1 MSITTSLP
9 YQFTICIQFFIQMG
23 YSYKRLKQRN
33 VLAVLKDSLGRD
45 VKKTISSQ
53 NDESFRLAEY
63 SEGETGKPRDLSAEN
78 EVRYKLI
85 IDSSEDESVI
95 RFLFTFGV
103 LQRENTRMYICSKF
117 PGDGETQK
125 VHTLLILIM

>member
-1 MSITTSLP
+1 
-9 YQFTICIQFFIQMG
+9 MG
-23 YSYKRLKQRN
+23 YSYRRVKRRN
-33 VLAVLKDSLGRD
+33 VLTILKDSLSGFEERTMSD
-45 VKKTISSQ
+45 
-53 NDESFRLAEY
+53 NDELSSLAERTN
-63 SEGETGKPRDLSAEN
+63 GAPADQKGAGKAKDLSAEN

-103 LQRENTRMYICSKF
+103 LQRKNTRMYICSKF

-125 VHTLLILIM
+125 VCW

>member
-1 MSITTSLP
+1 MLEN
-9 YQFTICIQFFIQMG
+9 FFIQMG
-23 YSYKRLKQRN
+23 YSYRRVKRRN
-33 VLAVLKDSLGRD
+33 VLTILKDSLTGFEERTMSD
-45 VKKTISSQ
+45 NDELISS
-53 NDESFRLAEY
+53 LAERTY
-63 SEGETGKPRDLSAEN
+63 GAPADQKGAGKPKDLSAEN

-103 LQRENTRMYICSKF
+103 LQRKNTRMYICSKF

-125 VHTLLILIM
+125 VCRY

>member
-1 MSITTSLP
+1 MCVCALLGHDVINGLLKC
-9 YQFTICIQFFIQMG
+9 FQMG
-23 YSYKRLKQRN
+23 YSYQRVMHRSILSILKH
-33 VLAVLKDSLGRD
+33 SL
-45 VKKTISSQ
+45 
-53 NDESFRLAEY
+53 ND
-63 SEGETGKPRDLSAEN
+63 KPKDLSAEN

-103 LQRENTRMYICSKF
+103 LQRKKTRMYICSKF

-125 VHTLLILIM
+125 VQKSFNMLWLFLFINY

>member
-1 MSITTSLP
+1 M
-9 YQFTICIQFFIQMG
+9 QFFIQMG

-33 VLAVLKDSLGRD
+33 VLAVLKDSLGGD

-63 SEGETGKPRDLSAEN
+63 SEGETGKQKDLSAEN

-103 LQRENTRMYICSKF
+103 LQRKNTRMYICSKF

-125 VHTLLILIM
+125 VHILLIVIM